1 MSSAVARSYPTLDA
15 RPARLK
21 SPLRYPGGKSRGV
34 SVILKYIPKGIGKL
48 CSPFLGGASVEL
60 ACAEAGIRIHG
71 SDAYEPL
78 INFWRNILLN
88 PIELADQIQKHYP
101 LSKQKFYK
109 FQQDYHSYGSDFEK
123 AAIFYILNRSS
134 FSGTTLSGGMSPG
147 HPRFTVSAIERVRK
161 FKADNFKIECM
172 DYRQALA
179 KHSDVFLY
187 LDPPYANSERLYG
200 TRGDMHLGFNHEELA
215 DELKQRSG
223 WVLSYNNSEFVRHL
237 YKGFTILEPEWTYG
251 MANSKRSRE
260 LLIINV

>member
-1 MSSAVARSYPTLDA
+1 MV
-15 RPARLK
+15 
-21 SPLRYPGGKSRGV
+21 
-34 SVILKYIPKGIGKL
+34 
-48 CSPFLGGASVEL
+48 
-60 ACAEAGIRIHG
+60 

-78 INFWRNILLN
+78 VNFWRNILLN
-88 PIELADQIQKHYP
+88 PIELADQIQQHYP
-101 LSKQKFYK
+101 LSKQNFYK

-179 KHSDVFLY
+179 KHTDVFLY

-251 MANSKRSRE
+251 MANSKQSRE